1 MQVYSTGS
9 FSEGPLPCA
18 VHAVYSMTL
27 YASLCT
33 FRTHVVVAFRCS
45 CCVYRTLHDYGLCQS
60 DYRYSTMCYV
70 NVAGVVSVCCRV
82 RSRVGAECTSTN
94 AQCSNYKR
102 KRRGSV
108 LPEGWDGSGIT
119 DMHTIWRRAASATRE
134 PREPNYE
141 LNKPMTA

>member
-45 CCVYRTLHDYGLCQS
+45 CCVCRTLHDYGLCQS

-82 RSRVGAECTSTN
+82 RSRVGIGAFLLRGKGESLKGER
-94 AQCSNYKR
+94 AKW
-102 KRRGSV
+102 KRRNYRHRVSV
-108 LPEGWDGSGIT
+108 RSSDDPAGDGG
-119 DMHTIWRRAASATRE
+119 
-134 PREPNYE
+134 
-141 LNKPMTA
+141 